1 MLVAQTMRPLLLL
14 SLLSLP
20 SLAAEK
26 PKWWSFQPVVA
37 PPVPGGGGV
46 IARNPIDAFLGE
58 RQRAKSLPSAPT
70 ADKLTL
76 LRRASFDLVG
86 LPPTPAQQQAFLS
99 DNSPNAYAKLVDQ
112 LLSSEQH
119 GVRWARHWLDVLRY
133 ADLDGLDGAVM
144 PAAAGIYRWRDWAI
158 HALNEDLPYDQFVR
172 AQILGNRHRA
182 VTSVSATGQRR
193 RGEPNPQDQFALG
206 FLARAAI
213 TRGDRDQDISI
224 QAVETVSSAFLG
236 LTVACARCHD
246 HKFDPIKQVDFYGMK
261 ALFDPLVLR
270 RISLSTPEALYAH
283 GQAVEAFEKKKAP
296 IESAIDKLIGPYQQ
310 KLYDERVAQLPPD
323 VQALIRKPER
333 KRTQAEQKIA
343 DDYFPVLRI
352 DPPKLKEIMPKDAIA
367 QYDTLLKQDK
377 ALTRPPDLPSHWTVE
392 EDSARLERKTYILT
406 SGDPA
411 RPEKDKPVEPGFPFK
426 PEEIDFRDGRREGF
440 VDWLTA
446 PDNPLFARV
455 AVNRIWQWHFGEGL
469 HKTPSDFGLL
479 GGKPAMQPLLDY
491 LAAEFVAHDYSMKW
505 LHRLIMTSDAYRR
518 SSKPDAANRKID
530 PTNLYLWRF
539 PLRRLE
545 AEPVWDAILASAGEL
560 DLAVGG
566 KSFQV
571 VQPDNKQSIFLPR
584 DGTFDTKNTSRR
596 GIYIARGYIP
606 STEVMAQFL
615 QTFDVDDGRTPC
627 PLRSKT
633 GTAPQALFSM
643 NDPLIERSTTKLAER
658 VMKESAGQVPVAVE
672 LAFRHTIGRP
682 PSPSER
688 DLALSHTG
696 NGGANLKGLAWMLF
710 NLDEFLF
717 IK

>member
-1 MLVAQTMRPLLLL
+1 MLVSQTMRPLLLL
-14 SLLSLP
+14 CLFSFAVA
-20 SLAAEK
+20 AAEK
-26 PKWWSFQPVVA
+26 PKWWSLQPVVA
-37 PPVPGGGGV
+37 PPVPPGV
-46 IARNPIDAFLGE
+46 DTRNPIDAFLGE
-58 RQRAKSLPSAPT
+58 RQRSKGLQPAA
-70 ADKLTL
+70 AGDKLTL

-86 LPPTPAQQQAFLS
+86 LPPTPTQQQAFLS

-119 GVRWARHWLDVLRY
+119 GVRWARHWLDILRY

-144 PAAAGIYRWRDWAI
+144 PAAPGIYRWRDWVI

-172 AQILGNRHRA
+172 AQILGNRHRS
-182 VTSVSATGQRR
+182 VTSVSATGKRR

-213 TRGDRDQDISI
+213 TRGDRDQDIAL

-246 HKFDPIKQVDFYGMK
+246 HKFDPIKQVDFYGIK

-270 RISLSTPEALYAH
+270 RVSLSTPEAIYAH
-283 GQAVEAFEKKKAP
+283 GQTLEAFEQKKAP
-296 IESAIDKLIGPYQQ
+296 IEAAIDQLIGPYQER
-310 KLYDERVAQLPPD
+310 LYDERVAQLPPD
-323 VQALIRKPER
+323 VQAIIRKPER

-343 DDYFPVLRI
+343 DDYSPVLRI

-367 QYDTLLKQDK
+367 QYDALLKQDR
-377 ALTRPPDLPSHWTVE
+377 ALTRPSDLPSHWTVE

-411 RPEKDKPVEPGFPFK
+411 RPEKDKPVQPGFPFK

-455 AVNRIWQWHFGEGL
+455 VVNRIWQWHFGEGL

-505 LHRLIMTSDAYRR
+505 LHRLIMTSDAYQR
-518 SSKPDAANRKID
+518 SSRPDAANRKID
-530 PTNLYLWRF
+530 PTNTYLWRF

-584 DGTFDTKNTSRR
+584 DGTFDSKNTSRR
-596 GIYIARGYIP
+596 GIYMARGYIP

-633 GTAPQALFSM
+633 VTAPQALFSM
-643 NDPLIERSTTKLAER
+643 NDPLIERATTKLAER
-658 VMKESAGQVPVAVE
+658 VMKESAGQVPAAVD

-688 DLALSHTG
+688 DLALTHAG